1 VKRREFMRLLG
12 GAAAWPLAAR
22 AQQPAMVRQVGVLM
36 GPAESDPEGQSEIV
50 AFRQGLQKLGWTG
63 RNVRIAYRWAA
74 GDADRMRTFAS
85 ELIALKPDA
94 VLAVTTPAVAALLGE
109 TRSIPIVFVR
119 VADPIR
125 SGFVNSLAHP
135 GGNVSGF
142 SNFESS
148 LAGKW
153 LQLLKEIA
161 PRVARVTVMF
171 NPVTAPSG
179 GLDFLR
185 LVEAAA
191 PSLAVEV
198 SAARVHDVAEI
209 ERVVAAVAREP
220 NGGLINLPDIFLVVH
235 RELIIELT
243 ARYRVPTVYQYRYF
257 TASGGLMS
265 YGPDV
270 IDQYAQAASY
280 VDRILK
286 GEKPS
291 DLPVQAP
298 TKYELVIQPED
309 GEGARSRRA
318 FASSAARR
326 RGDRM
331 SNCHLVAA
339 RSLIDMATSRLA
351 LRAPALRAA
360 TALTRP
366 SRSAQRL
373 PCGRQNL
380 PTAKTVGPNNVV
392 ANHCVEH
399 GDHLTHHRHDHDL
412 RQLAGGRETVVERLE
427 HRIPIAGAHR
437 RHVKHLADVRT
448 SAPDAPPSLER
459 AALEGV
465 GRDANQRSDLLAA
478 HAAARIGGGELLRSA
493 ELHLSV
499 RRTEIKMCTT
509 RLPR

>member
-1 VKRREFMRLLG
+1 MQFDQLKRREFVTLLG

-22 AQQPAMVRQVGVLM
+22 AQQAGMVRQVGVLM

-286 GEKPS
+286 GEKPA

-298 TKYELVIQPED
+298 TKYELV
-309 GEGARSRRA
+309 
-318 FASSAARR
+318 
-326 RGDRM
+326 
-331 SNCHLVAA
+331 V
-339 RSLIDMATSRLA
+339 
-351 LRAPALRAA
+351 
-360 TALTRP
+360 
-366 SRSAQRL
+366 
-373 PCGRQNL
+373 NL
-380 PTAKTVGPNNVV
+380 KTAKALGLDVPP
-392 ANHCVEH
+392 
-399 GDHLTHHRHDHDL
+399 LLQQR
-412 RQLAGGRETVVERLE
+412 
-427 HRIPIAGAHR
+427 
-437 RHVKHLADVRT
+437 ADEVI
-448 SAPDAPPSLER
+448 E
-459 AALEGV
+459 
-465 GRDANQRSDLLAA
+465 
-478 HAAARIGGGELLRSA
+478 
-493 ELHLSV
+493 
-499 RRTEIKMCTT
+499 
-509 RLPR
+509 